1 MAFGGLGM
9 VLRQL
14 KKTTPDE
21 GSALYDRTVQLELL
35 GLALL
40 LVFILWWNW

>member
-1 MAFGGLGM
+1 M

-14 KKTTPDE
+14 KKTTSDE
-21 GSALYDRTVQLELL
+21 RSTLYDRTVQLELL

-40 LVFILWWNW
+40 IIFILWWNW

>member
-1 MAFGGLGM
+1 M

-21 GSALYDRTVQLELL
+21 RSTLHDRKVQLELL
-35 GLALL
+35 GLVLL
-40 LVFILWWNW
+40 LIFILWWNW